1 MKKSAISVIVMLVLA
16 MLAFSCKKPSAIKE
30 LGIQFDTLHADT
42 TAMLLDTVVSP
53 KCDISLDIITFRGE
67 RFASVNDSVLRS
79 GVLPPDY
86 LSLTSKRLTPREA
99 VDSFMRKYV
108 GDYQS
113 FYAGI
118 FTDEQ
123 DTAALNMKLDVSTM
137 VQDGCKHVV
146 NYMAKICNKQGALV
160 NEYTVAKNIDMRTG
174 RLVRLDD
181 FFVPGYRPGLC
192 EAIVRQLER
201 QTTVKGLDR
210 LRGEGFFV
218 NCDVYPTSNFILGSD
233 AITFIYVEGEI
244 ADRDKGEIRV
254 EVDYGKLK
262 HLMKR

>member
-1 MKKSAISVIVMLVLA
+1 MKRSAIWVISLLIINIVA
-16 MLAFSCKKPSAIKE
+16 HSCQKRSAIKE

-53 KCDISLDIITFRGE
+53 KCNLSLDIITFKGE

-86 LSLTSKRLTPREA
+86 LSLTSRHLTPREA
-99 VDSFMRKYV
+99 VDSFIRKYIA
-108 GDYQS
+108 DYQS

-123 DTAALNMKLDVSTM
+123 DTAALGMGLEVTTSVVDGWDNVVSYLSKIHQRQGTLDN
-137 VQDGCKHVV
+137 Q
-146 NYMAKICNKQGALV
+146 
-160 NEYTVAKNIDMRTG
+160 YTVVKNIDMRTG
-174 RLVRLDD
+174 RLIKLEDI
-181 FFVPGYRPGLC
+181 FVPGYKPGLN
-192 EAIVRQLER
+192 EAIINQLGRQA
-201 QTTVKGLDR
+201 TIKGIDR
-210 LRGEGFFV
+210 LRAAGFFV
-218 NCDVYPTSNFILGSD
+218 NSEVYATPNFILGPSS
-233 AITFIYVEGEI
+233 ITFVYVEGEI
-244 ADRDKGEIRV
+244 ADRDKGEIKV